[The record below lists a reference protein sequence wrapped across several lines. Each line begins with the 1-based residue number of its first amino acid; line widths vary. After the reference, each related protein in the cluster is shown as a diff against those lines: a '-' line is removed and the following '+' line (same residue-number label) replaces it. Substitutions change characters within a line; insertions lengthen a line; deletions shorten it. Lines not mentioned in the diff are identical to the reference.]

1 MIEFNEFQ
9 STLES
14 LNYDSLPDE
23 TKDKFM
29 ECITCIPFISY
40 MISPNRK
47 RAKDLPRDKEGRII
61 VDICHPHILE
71 DMDYFRP
78 SAIHFQKYGCYT
90 KLRPNGNPN
99 SEFGKWVKEEV
110 RRCWEGYVRPSDGEW
125 VTGELYFY
133 LNYSPMELT
142 RVRKGTKIGDRVH
155 DFPDVWDGVYLRY
168 HYQWQA
174 RNGGLY
180 DKMGGHHCFELASR
194 GKSKSYCASSQLSR
208 IFTVGDSAETCKGV
222 KAIITAYQKEYLTK
236 DATLNKFESNIDF
249 LAQHT
254 EFPRHRLQSSL
265 DKMSW
270 QMGYIDLNTGTKK
283 GTLNTIYGVTSK
295 DNADKLRGKRP
306 IKILLEEA
314 GCHLKGTE
322 VLMYDRSVRKVE
334 DIKAGDS
341 IMGDDFTSRKVL
353 KTFSGTD
360 EMYKI
365 TLANGDVQI
374 VNSSHPV
381 YYFRRDWTKGTV
393 IACTGT
399 APELM
404 DDKYIGKGLYIRKAV
419 HEFSYKNIDIDP
431 YLLGLWLGDGD
442 STRVSIANEDTEVL
456 DWLKSNYPQGNI
468 RDLSQSKTC
477 KIFSVSNKDSL
488 FDLFKKNGLIN
499 NKHVPENYIFNSRE
513 VQLNLIAGLIDTDGT
528 LSIKEHGRRFEIT
541 QRYDR
546 LHILKAVKFMAESLG
561 LRCSISSRIGTG
573 KKPGVLH
580 YRLRIGGDINIIPT
594 RIKRKQ
600 APELQHSHRSRL
612 IWNDYSF
619 RIEPYGKGEYYG
631 FTVDGNNL
639 FLLSDLTIV
648 HNTFP
653 KLKEIYAT
661 ILPSVEEGDFS
672 FGQISGFGTSGDP
685 KSDFTAMQEFMYNPL
700 GYNMYALPNVF
711 DINPTKFF
719 VWFYGAYLNRKDC
732 YDHNGN
738 SDVTKA
744 LVSILNARYFKKYNS
759 TDLNAVSKLIAE
771 QPITPREAIIRNAT
785 NIFPVQLLIDRL
797 TELDNNPREYDDVF
811 VGKLVLNKKGI
822 VDFLPTNDM
831 PIREFPTKDNKVYGA
846 IEIYKKPE
854 VNKATGFVYNNRYI
868 SGIDPFDQDAS
879 DTMSLGSIFVFD
891 LWTDSIVCEYT
902 GRPDMA
908 DDFYEIC
915 RLILLY
921 YNARAN
927 YENNLKGI
935 YGYFSKMNC
944 LYLLTETLQFLKDRD
959 MIKGEKIGNT
969 ARGTNAT
976 TAINNYAD
984 SRLREWLLT
993 PKVHTIK
1000 QDDNEVEVTL
1010 NNCAFLRN
1018 RALIKEMIAYNPDIN
1033 VDRIRAMGMLML
1045 LREDRIIYGG
1055 GKINKGQTNDK
1066 YLGND
1071 KYFIN
1076 NYNSIKKLHNKGSI
1090 QI

>member
-1 MIEFNEFQ
+1 MIKFNEFQ

-142 RVRKGTKIGDRVH
+142 RVRKGTKIGDRVR

-194 GKSKSYCASSQLSR
+194 GKSKSYCASSQLAR

-314 GCHLKGTE
+314 G
-322 VLMYDRSVRKVE
+322 
-334 DIKAGDS
+334 
-341 IMGDDFTSRKVL
+341 
-353 KTFSGTD
+353 
-360 EMYKI
+360 
-365 TLANGDVQI
+365 
-374 VNSSHPV
+374 
-381 YYFRRDWTKGTV
+381 
-393 IACTGT
+393 
-399 APELM
+399 
-404 DDKYIGKGLYIRKAV
+404 
-419 HEFSYKNIDIDP
+419 
-431 YLLGLWLGDGD
+431 
-442 STRVSIANEDTEVL
+442 
-456 DWLKSNYPQGNI
+456 
-468 RDLSQSKTC
+468 
-477 KIFSVSNKDSL
+477 
-488 FDLFKKNGLIN
+488 
-499 NKHVPENYIFNSRE
+499 
-513 VQLNLIAGLIDTDGT
+513 
-528 LSIKEHGRRFEIT
+528 
-541 QRYDR
+541 
-546 LHILKAVKFMAESLG
+546 
-561 LRCSISSRIGTG
+561 
-573 KKPGVLH
+573 
-580 YRLRIGGDINIIPT
+580 
-594 RIKRKQ
+594 
-600 APELQHSHRSRL
+600 
-612 IWNDYSF
+612 
-619 RIEPYGKGEYYG
+619 
-631 FTVDGNNL
+631 
-639 FLLSDLTIV
+639 
-648 HNTFP
+648 TFP

-744 LVSILNARYFKKYNS
+744 LVSILNARHFKKYNS

-771 QPITPREAIIRNAT
+771 HPITPREAIIRNAT
-785 NIFPVQLLIDRL
+785 NIFPVQLLTDRL

-811 VGKLVLNKKGI
+811 VGKLVLNKKGT

-902 GRPDMA
+902 GRPDMS

-976 TAINNYAD
+976 TPINNYAD

-1033 VDRIRAMGMLML
+1033 VDRIRAIGMLML

-1055 GKINKGQTNDK
+1055 GKINKRQTDDK

-1076 NYNSIKKLHNKGSI
+1076 NYNSIKKSHNKGSI